1 MTCLPCAPHT
11 VRNIHSIV
19 GGLVK
24 FKLSTLF
31 PFSRDTRL
39 LFAASGL
46 ISISFFG
53 IQMLLKVLYVLRLG
67 YGPEYVGWFLAA
79 SSLGFMG
86 MGIPSGVLG
95 NRYGPRTVMLVG
107 GAIVVVGMAMLPL
120 SESMPLWGDPAW
132 PIVSQVVLTVG
143 WSLMTVNLV
152 PALTAVTADQN
163 RNSAFSMNAVLQGA
177 GTFVGTLVGGLL
189 PGLFANLLGE
199 SLDAPAPYRVSL
211 WVGAVLALA
220 AVIPLWF
227 VRPIAP
233 GTHSREAKERGHF
246 PFGPIAI
253 VIAYVYLRHAGWAT
267 CQAFFNAYLDTDLRL
282 PTSSIGLISSAGQFL
297 AILAPLLNPRLAARR
312 SNGWTLI
319 VTTLG
324 VAASLVPLALVRH
337 WAAAGLGRLV
347 CVVASAVWLPALQAF
362 QMERV
367 DPRWRSLA
375 YGAVAMGM
383 GLGFSST
390 SLVGG
395 YVISAR
401 GYRALFTMGIFV
413 TLASAALLWGIL
425 RRAKDTLVPVP
436 QPGERS
442 RAGAPGG

>member
-1 MTCLPCAPHT
+1 M
-11 VRNIHSIV
+11 R
-19 GGLVK
+19 
-24 FKLSTLF
+24 FKPSALST
-31 PFSRDTRL
+31 FSRDTRL
-39 LFAASGL
+39 LFALSGM

-79 SSLGFMG
+79 SSLAFMA
-86 MGIPSGVLG
+86 MGIPSGALG
-95 NRYGPRTVMLVG
+95 NRYGLRTVMLVG
-107 GAIVVVGMAMLPL
+107 GAILVIGMAMLPL
-120 SESMPLWGDPAW
+120 AESMPGWGAAVW
-132 PIVSQVVLTVG
+132 TIVSQVVLTVG

-152 PALTAVTADQN
+152 PALAAVTAEQN
-163 RNSAFSMNAVLQGA
+163 RTSAFSMNAVLQGA

-227 VRPIAP
+227 VRPIAAIA
-233 GTHSREAKERGHF
+233 HSEQVNERGPF
-246 PFGPIAI
+246 PFWPVAT

-282 PTSSIGLISSAGQFL
+282 PASSIGLISGVGQFL

-312 SNGWTLI
+312 SNGWTLV

-324 VAASLVPLALVRH
+324 VAASLIPLALVRH
-337 WAAAGLGRLV
+337 WAAAGLGRLI
-347 CVVASAVWLPALQAF
+347 CVVASSVWLPALQAF
-362 QMERV
+362 HMERV
-367 DPRWRSLA
+367 DPQWRSLA
-375 YGAVAMGM
+375 YGALAMGM

-390 SLVGG
+390 SLAGG
-395 YVISAR
+395 YVIAAR
-401 GYRALFTMGIFV
+401 GYRTLFTIGIFV

-425 RRAKDTLVPVP
+425 RPARDIAAPAP
-436 QPGERS
+436 RPGERS
-442 RAGAPGG
+442 SAGAPGG

>member
-1 MTCLPCAPHT
+1 
-11 VRNIHSIV
+11 
-19 GGLVK
+19 LVK
-24 FKLSTLF
+24 LELSALS
-31 PFSRDTRL
+31 PFSRDTKL
-39 LFAASGL
+39 LFAVSGL

-79 SSLGFMG
+79 SSLAFMG
-86 MGIPSGVLG
+86 MGLPSGMLG

-107 GAIVVVGMAMLPL
+107 GAIVVIGMAMLPL
-120 SESMPLWGDPAW
+120 SESVPLRVDVAW
-132 PIVSQVVLTVG
+132 PIASQVVLTVG
-143 WSLMTVNLV
+143 WSMMTVNLV
-152 PALTAVTADQN
+152 PALTAVTADKN

-189 PGLFANLLGE
+189 PGIFANLLGE
-199 SLDAPAPYRVSL
+199 SLDVPAPYRVSL
-211 WVGAVLALA
+211 WVGTALALL

-227 VRPIAP
+227 VRPVAP
-233 GTHSREAKERGHF
+233 GTHQEQAKERGPF
-246 PFGPIAI
+246 PFWPVAI

-267 CQAFFNAYLDTDLRL
+267 CQAFFNAYLDTDLDL
-282 PTSSIGLISSAGQFL
+282 PASSIGLISGAGQFL

-324 VAASLVPLALVRH
+324 VAASLVPLALFSH
-337 WAAAGLGRLV
+337 WAAAGLGRLL
-347 CVVASAVWLPALQAF
+347 CVVASAIWLPALQSF

-367 DPRWRSLA
+367 DPQWRSLA

-390 SLVGG
+390 SLAGG
-395 YVISAR
+395 YIIAAR
-401 GYRALFTMGIFV
+401 GYRTLFTAGIFV
-413 TLASAALLWGIL
+413 TLVSAALLWIIL
-425 RRAKDTLVPVP
+425 RRQGRHAAQSP
-436 QPGERS
+436 
-442 RAGAPGG
+442 APAADYL

>member
-1 MTCLPCAPHT
+1 MNL
-11 VRNIHSIV
+11 
-19 GGLVK
+19 
-24 FKLSTLF
+24 KLSALA

-39 LFAASGL
+39 LFAVSGM
-46 ISISFFG
+46 ISVSFFG

-79 SSLGFMG
+79 SSLGFMA
-86 MGIPSGVLG
+86 MGIPSGALG
-95 NRYGPRTVMLVG
+95 NRYGLRTVMLVG
-107 GAIVVVGMAMLPL
+107 GAIVVIGMAMLPL
-120 SESMPLWGDPAW
+120 SESMPLWGDAAW

-152 PALTAVTADQN
+152 PALTAVAAEQN

-199 SLDAPAPYRVSL
+199 SVDAPAPYRASL
-211 WVGAVLALA
+211 WVGAVLALV
-220 AVIPLWF
+220 AVTPLWF
-227 VRPIAP
+227 IRPIAP
-233 GTHSREAKERGHF
+233 SVHSKQAKGRGPF
-246 PFGPIAI
+246 PFWPVAT

-282 PTSSIGLISSAGQFL
+282 SAASIGLISGVGQFL
-297 AILAPLLNPRLAARR
+297 AILAPLLNTRLAARH

-324 VAASLVPLALVRH
+324 VAASLLPLALVHH

-347 CVVASAVWLPALQAF
+347 CVVASAIWLPALQSF
-362 QMERV
+362 HMERV
-367 DPRWRSLA
+367 DPQWRSLA

-395 YVISAR
+395 YVIAAR
-401 GYRALFTMGIFV
+401 GYRTLFTIGIFL
-413 TLASAALLWGIL
+413 TLASATLLWGIL
-425 RRAKDTLVPVP
+425 RRARGTATPVP
-436 QPGERS
+436 QPGARS
-442 RAGAPGG
+442 PAGVRDG

>member
-1 MTCLPCAPHT
+1 
-11 VRNIHSIV
+11 
-19 GGLVK
+19 LVK
-24 FKLSTLF
+24 FKLSALS

-39 LFAASGL
+39 LFAVSGL

-79 SSLGFMG
+79 SSLGFMA
-86 MGIPSGVLG
+86 MGIPSGMLG
-95 NRYGPRTVMLVG
+95 NRYGLRTVMLVG
-107 GAIVVVGMAMLPL
+107 GAIVVIGMGMLPL
-120 SESMPLWGDPAW
+120 SESVPLWANAAW
-132 PIVSQVVLTVG
+132 PIASQVVLTVG

-152 PALTAVTADQN
+152 PALTAVTTDQN

-177 GTFVGTLVGGLL
+177 GTFAGTLVGGLL

-227 VRPIAP
+227 ARPIAP
-233 GTHSREAKERGHF
+233 STHSEQAKERGPF
-246 PFGPIAI
+246 PFWPVATVI
-253 VIAYVYLRHAGWAT
+253 VYVYLRHAGWAT
-267 CQAFFNAYLDTDLRL
+267 CQAFFNAYLDVDLRL
-282 PTSSIGLISSAGQFL
+282 PAFSIGLISGVGQFL

-324 VAASLVPLALVRH
+324 VAVSLVPLALVRH

-362 QMERV
+362 HMERV

-375 YGAVAMGM
+375 YGALAMGM

-395 YVISAR
+395 YVIAAR
-401 GYRALFTMGIFV
+401 GYRTLFTIGIFL
-413 TLASAALLWGIL
+413 TLVSAAMLWGIL
-425 RRAKDTLVPVP
+425 RRAGDTATPAP
-436 QPGERS
+436 RPDARS

>member
-1 MTCLPCAPHT
+1 MKFERFAP
-11 VRNIHSIV
+11 S
-19 GGLVK
+19 
-24 FKLSTLF
+24 
-31 PFSRDTRL
+31 PFNRDTRL
-39 LFAASGL
+39 LMAVSGL
-46 ISISFFG
+46 ISVSFFG

-67 YGPEYVGWFLAA
+67 RGPEYVGWFLAA

-86 MGIPSGVLG
+86 MGIPSGALG
-95 NRYGPRTVMLVG
+95 NRYGPRAVMLVG
-107 GAIVVVGMAMLPL
+107 GAIVVIGMAMLPL
-120 SESMPLWGDPAW
+120 AESMPAWGDAAW
-132 PIVSQVVLTVG
+132 LIVSQVVLTVG

-152 PALTAVTADQN
+152 PALAAVTTEQN

-177 GTFVGTLVGGLL
+177 GTFVGTLVGGML

-199 SLDAPAPYRVSL
+199 SLDAPAPYRLSL

-220 AVIPLWF
+220 AVLPLGF
-227 VRPIAP
+227 MRHIAP
-233 GTHSREAKERGHF
+233 DTHTEQAKERGPF
-246 PFGPIAI
+246 PFWPIAT

-267 CQAFFNAYLDTDLRL
+267 SQAFFNAYLDADLRL
-282 PTSSIGLISSAGQFL
+282 PASSIGLIGGAGQFL
-297 AILAPLLNPRLAARR
+297 AILAPLLNPRLATRR

-337 WAAAGLGRLV
+337 WAAAGLGRLI

-362 QMERV
+362 HMERV
-367 DPRWRSLA
+367 DPQWRSLA

-395 YVISAR
+395 YVIAAR
-401 GYRALFTMGIFV
+401 GYRTLFTMGIFV

-425 RRAKDTLVPVP
+425 RRAPDTRAPVLP
-436 QPGERS
+436 PGARS
-442 RAGAPGG
+442 AADAPGG

>member
-1 MTCLPCAPHT
+1 M
-11 VRNIHSIV
+11 
-19 GGLVK
+19 K
-24 FKLSTLF
+24 FNLSALS
-31 PFSRDTRL
+31 PFSRDTKL
-39 LFAASGL
+39 LFAVSGL

-107 GAIVVVGMAMLPL
+107 GAILVVGMAMLPL
-120 SESMPLWGDPAW
+120 AESAPLWADAAW
-132 PIVSQVVLTVG
+132 PIASQVVLTVG
-143 WSLMTVNLV
+143 WSLMTVNMV
-152 PALTAVTADQN
+152 PALAAVTAERN

-211 WVGAVLALA
+211 WVGAILALV
-220 AVIPLWF
+220 AVLPLWF
-227 VRPIAP
+227 VRPIASS
-233 GTHSREAKERGHF
+233 TYSEQAEDRGPF
-246 PFGPIAI
+246 PFWPIAT

-282 PTSSIGLISSAGQFL
+282 SAAAIGLIGGAGQFL
-297 AILAPLLNPRLAARR
+297 AILAPLLTPRLAAHR
-312 SNGWTLI
+312 SNGWTLS
-319 VTTLG
+319 VTTLA
-324 VAASLVPLALVRH
+324 VAVSLIPLALARH
-337 WAAAGLGRLV
+337 WAAAGLGRLI
-347 CVVASAVWLPALQAF
+347 CVVASSIWLPALQSF

-395 YVISAR
+395 YVIAAR
-401 GYRALFTMGIFV
+401 GYRTLFTMGIFV
-413 TLASAALLWGIL
+413 VLASAALLGIIL
-425 RRAKDTLVPVP
+425 KRAKDTGVRVPRPDSHSV
-436 QPGERS
+436 
-442 RAGAPGG
+442 AGAPGD